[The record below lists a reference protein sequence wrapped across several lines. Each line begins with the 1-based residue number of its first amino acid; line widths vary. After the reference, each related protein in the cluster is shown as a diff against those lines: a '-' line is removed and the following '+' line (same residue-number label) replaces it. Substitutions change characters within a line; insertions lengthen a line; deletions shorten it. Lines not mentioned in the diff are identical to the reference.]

1 MAFRM
6 TRDTDGSAPDVRGPN
21 SVRRALAVLAALA
34 KNGPNISMS
43 EIIETVHLPASTTFR
58 LLQAL
63 VETGFAVQN
72 PATKRYSL
80 GYGFAALVP
89 HSGDPESLRTIA
101 HPCLVQLRDKL
112 NETVYLSIRVDDQ
125 IEYVDVIPSDNVV
138 RIIGV
143 PGERGPLYATSQG
156 KAILAFLD
164 PLEFDEILNRLNIE
178 KKTTHTVK
186 DVAALKADLSQV
198 RDRGYAINNMERED
212 GIRGVS
218 APILNA
224 SGHSVAAVCAAAPA
238 FRLTLAQIRKTF
250 APQVIAAADEISRRV
265 RAAVPSMNP

>member
-1 MAFRM
+1 
-6 TRDTDGSAPDVRGPN
+6 
-21 SVRRALAVLAALA
+21 
-34 KNGPNISMS
+34 MS

-63 VETGFAVQN
+63 VESGFAEQN

-80 GYGFAALVP
+80 GHGFAALVP
-89 HSGDPESLRTIA
+89 HSGDPQVLRTIA

-112 NETVYLSIRVDDQ
+112 NETAYLSIMVEDQ

-164 PLEFDEILNRLNIE
+164 PAECDQILNELKIE
-178 KKTTHTVK
+178 KLTMSTLK
-186 DVAALKADLSQV
+186 DLSELRADLAAIRS
-198 RDRGYAINNMERED
+198 RGYSINNMERED

-218 APILNA
+218 APVLDAAGHAIA
-224 SGHSVAAVCAAAPA
+224 SVCAAAPA
-238 FRLTLAQIRKTF
+238 FRLTLSQIRKTF
-250 APQVIAAADEISRRV
+250 APQVISTADEISRRV
-265 RAAVPSMNP
+265 KAAIPSMTV